1 MLNKRIVI
9 ARIVL
14 VVCCGLVVL
23 AGCRKK
29 ADEPQK
35 GPEKEPVQ
43 KQEEPAGTVSLPI
56 KAQLLVEL
64 PDYCNTPD
72 GMALMPDG
80 GFLLSVP
87 NYNDPAPGAFIMK
100 ISPDNTPTR
109 FFTPPPHPET
119 ERAGPMGICLAPSG
133 DVYYADNQFG
143 PETHQKSRL
152 MRIAMKD
159 GQPQEAV
166 TVASGMNVANAV
178 AIKGDYVYVSETILV
193 PDSSPLI
200 SGIFRFKIGQE
211 GIELKTP
218 LKDDPHLIATIKTF
232 TDIGY
237 GADGLCFDTDGNLYC
252 GNFGDGTIHKIT
264 FDEQDNVTSNTVWVK
279 DDKMKC
285 ADGLFFDA
293 KDNRIIVADM
303 IQNAIQLVY
312 LDGRVETLAVNG
324 DTDGADG
331 GIDQPCEAIRRGD
344 EVIISNM
351 DWPFEG
357 IVNTTWDKPYTLSVV
372 RLK

>member
-1 MLNKRIVI
+1 MFKQGMLI
-9 ARIVL
+9 
-14 VVCCGLVVL
+14 VCCLMIVV
-23 AGCRKK
+23 AGCSKK
-29 ADEPQK
+29 ADEP
-35 GPEKEPVQ
+35 VQ
-43 KQEEPAGTVSLPI
+43 EPAKSAKSLPI
-56 KAQLLVEL
+56 EAELLVEL

-72 GMALMPDG
+72 GMALLGDG
-80 GFLLSVP
+80 SFVLSVP
-87 NYNDPAPGAFIMK
+87 NYNDPEPGAFIMK
-100 ISPDNTPTR
+100 IGADNKVTK
-109 FFTPPPHPET
+109 FFDPPPHPDT
-119 ERAGPMGICLAPSG
+119 DKAAPMGICLAPSG
-133 DVYYADNQFG
+133 DIYYAENQFS
-143 PETHQKSRL
+143 PDTPQKSRL
-152 MRIAMKD
+152 MRIVMKD
-159 GQPQEAV
+159 GKPTEAV
-166 TVASGMNVANAV
+166 TVVHGMNVANAV

-193 PDSSPLI
+193 PDSKPLI

-211 GIELKTP
+211 GLELKTP
-218 LKDDPHLIATIKTF
+218 LEDDPHLIAKITTF

-237 GADGLCFDTDGNLYC
+237 GADGLCFDGDGNLYC

-264 FDEQDNVTSNTVWVK
+264 FDAEDNVESNTVWVK

-293 KDNRIIVADM
+293 KDQRIIVADM
-303 IQNAIQLVY
+303 ILNAIQFVY

-357 IVNTTWDKPYTLSVV
+357 IVNTTWDKPYTLSTVK
-372 RLK
+372 LK

>member
-1 MLNKRIVI
+1 MLKKRIVS

-14 VVCCGLVVL
+14 VVFCSLVVL

-29 ADEPQK
+29 ADELQRK
-35 GPEKEPVQ
+35 TPEPAKEPSR
-43 KQEEPAGTVSLPI
+43 TVSAPI

-72 GMALMPDG
+72 GMALLPDG
-80 GFLLSVP
+80 SFVLSVP
-87 NYNDPAPGAFIMK
+87 NFNDATAGAFIMK
-100 ISPDNTPTR
+100 VSADNKVTK

-119 ERAGPMGICLAPSG
+119 DRTGPMGICLAPSG
-133 DVYYADNQFG
+133 DIYYTDNQFS
-143 PETHQKSRL
+143 PDDHQKSRL
-152 MRIAMKD
+152 MRIVMKD
-159 GQPQEAV
+159 GRPQEAV
-166 TVASGMNVANAV
+166 TVVSGMNVANAV

-193 PDSSPLI
+193 PDSAPLV
-200 SGIFRFKIGQE
+200 SGIFRFKIGDE

-218 LKDDPHLIATIKTF
+218 PEGDPHLIGTIKTF

-237 GADGLCFDTDGNLYC
+237 GTDGLCFDADGNLYC
-252 GNFGDGTIHKIT
+252 GNFGDGTIHKLT
-264 FDEQDNVTSNTVWVK
+264 FDEQDNVTSNIVWVN
-279 DDKMKC
+279 DEKMKC
-285 ADGLFFDA
+285 ADGLFYDA
-293 KDNRIIVADM
+293 VDDRIIVADM

-312 LDGRVETLAVNG
+312 MDGRVETLAVNG

-357 IVNTTWDKPYTLSVV
+357 IVNTAWDKPYTLSAVK
-372 RLK
+372 LK